1 VSDTTSVSDTR
12 NQKPATG
19 GEVDPA
25 PGAGEP
31 GSSIAPVVRPAGELV
46 ADVAEIEALTEGYAT
61 RARAA
66 NTRRAYRADWA
77 HFASWA
83 ARYGAEPLPADPRL
97 VARYLSAHA
106 GSLKVGTLQRRLSA
120 IQHIHR
126 EAGLDFDSR
135 QRDLRE
141 VWRGIRRTHGTASRG
156 KAPTV
161 TEELRAL
168 IATLDTTRLIGL
180 RDRALL
186 LIGFAG
192 CYRRSELVAI
202 DHAHVAEHRDG
213 LIIASAF
220 SKTDQEG
227 AGYEKGIP
235 YGAHPE
241 TCPVRALQDWIAAA
255 GIGEGP
261 IFRGVTRHDQ
271 VLPERLADRTVARVV
286 QRTVVA
292 ARAEAIASGNRP
304 LADSLDPKRYAGHSL
319 RAGFITS
326 AAAAGV
332 PVIDIMRQSA
342 HTREETLRKYVR
354 HATVFRQNA
363 AAKVGL

>member
-1 VSDTTSVSDTR
+1 LPLAGPPNAPTAGLAD
-12 NQKPATG
+12 
-19 GEVDPA
+19 EVA
-25 PGAGEP
+25 A
-31 GSSIAPVVRPAGELV
+31 
-46 ADVAEIEALTEGYAT
+46 IEARAADYAD

-77 HFASWA
+77 HFAAWC

-106 GSLKVGTLQRRLSA
+106 GELRVVTLQRRLSA
-120 IQHIHR
+120 IQHVHR
-126 EAGLDFDSR
+126 QAGLDFDAR
-135 QRDLRE
+135 QRDLRD
-141 VWRGIRRTHGTASRG
+141 VWRGIRRTHGTASHG

-168 IATLDTTRLIGL
+168 VATCDPARLLGL

-186 LIGFAG
+186 LLGFAG
-192 CYRRSELVAI
+192 CLRRSELVGL
-202 DHAHVAEHRDG
+202 DVADVARHRDG
-213 LIIASAF
+213 LIITLAR
-220 SKTDQEG
+220 SKADQEG
-227 AGYEKGIP
+227 AGAEKGIP

-241 TCPVRALQDWIAAA
+241 TCPVRALEDWLAAS
-255 GIGEGP
+255 GVREGA
-261 IFRGVTRHDQ
+261 IFRAVGRHDR
-271 VLPERLADRTVARVV
+271 VGALRLSDRAVARVV
-286 QRTVVA
+286 KQAVGEARRRALA
-292 ARAEAIASGNRP
+292 AGN
-304 LADSLDPKRYAGHSL
+304 LALAATFDPARYAGHSL

-332 PVIDIMRQSA
+332 STLDIMRHSLHA
-342 HTREETLRKYVR
+342 REETLRKYVR

>member
-1 VSDTTSVSDTR
+1 MTSFSDTR
-12 NQKPATG
+12 HVPQH
-19 GEVDPA
+19 E
-25 PGAGEP
+25 AGEP
-31 GSSIAPVVRPAGELV
+31 TLPAVPAHRLGLPADLV
-46 ADVAEIEALTEGYAT
+46 AEAAAIDARAAEYAE

-66 NTRRAYRADWA
+66 NTRRAYRSDWA
-77 HFASWA
+77 HFAGWC
-83 ARYGAEPLPADPRL
+83 ARYGAQALPADPRL

-106 GSLKVGTLQRRLSA
+106 APGPDQLRVVTLQRRLSA
-120 IQHIHR
+120 IQHVHR
-126 EAGLDFDSR
+126 ATGLDFDGR

-141 VWRGIRRTHGTASRG
+141 VWRGIRRTHGVASRG

-168 IATLDTTRLIGL
+168 VGTCDPTRLLGL

-186 LIGFAG
+186 LLGFAG
-192 CYRRSELVAI
+192 CFRRSELVAL
-202 DHAHVAEHRDG
+202 DVAHVAEHRDG
-213 LIIASAF
+213 FVVALAW

-227 AGYEKGIP
+227 RGAEKGIP

-241 TCPVRALQDWIAAA
+241 TCPVRAVRDWLAAS
-255 GIGEGP
+255 GVREGP
-261 IFRGVTRHDQ
+261 LFRAVNRHGH
-271 VLPERLADRTVARVV
+271 VGAARLSDKAVARVV
-286 QRTVVA
+286 KQAVA
-292 ARAEAIASGNRP
+292 AARDRAVTAGN
-304 LADSLDPKRYAGHSL
+304 LALAATFDPARYAGHSL

-332 PVIDIMRQSA
+332 STLDIMRHSLHQ
-342 HTREETLRKYVR
+342 REETLRKYVR